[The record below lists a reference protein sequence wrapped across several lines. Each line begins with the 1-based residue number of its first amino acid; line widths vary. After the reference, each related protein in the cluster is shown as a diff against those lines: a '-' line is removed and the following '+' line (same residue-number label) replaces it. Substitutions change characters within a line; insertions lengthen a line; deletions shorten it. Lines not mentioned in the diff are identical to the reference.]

1 MLISCADLGLSRHSQ
16 MAVWLGRVKPLPEP
30 QRSERRWFFTKAQEG
45 QMETYD
51 AHKQTTD
58 VRQGSRRL
66 DNFWVLIVSIA
77 VVIAAFAI
85 IYLFFYVTTPPSVIT
100 P

>member
-1 MLISCADLGLSRHSQ
+1 
-16 MAVWLGRVKPLPEP
+16 
-30 QRSERRWFFTKAQEG
+30 
-45 QMETYD
+45 METFE
-51 AHKQTTD
+51 AHKQTID

-85 IYLFFYVTTPPSVIT
+85 IYLFFYITTPPIVIA